1 MEAFNSLLQSPWL
14 QPAMTALAFV
24 ALLAWFW
31 WRTGSIRSVL
41 DRVWHLLAGSTDVN
55 DPILKEVLVNSR
67 DLERFRFTYR
77 IKVDSLDDVHK
88 LHAWSQQHRLD
99 IAALSSAR
107 EWVDVTRSDLIKD
120 PPSAYI
126 RRRAW
131 LAGLLLV
138 VVYGL
143 GALLLPSGALLRMKA
158 SDTLFRMHSSS
169 LQHPLWFWSVSSSD
183 CKMSVDAVVRKTGF
197 TRGETELICGMLLDG
212 NAKSLIDE
220 NEAAQRWIFVGAL
233 VLLLLWSSP
242 FLWQIGSAQAAI
254 DLRRRMEGA
263 DQAARGKGVEP

>member
-1 MEAFNSLLQSPWL
+1 MEAFNGLLQSPWL

-88 LHAWSQQHRLD
+88 LHAWSQQHRVD
-99 IAALSSAR
+99 IAALSRAR
-107 EWVDVTRSDLIKD
+107 EWVDVTQPELIKE
-120 PPSAYI
+120 PPGAFI
-126 RRRAW
+126 RRRGW
-131 LAGLLLV
+131 LAVALFV
-138 VVYGL
+138 AVYTL

-158 SDTLFRMHSSS
+158 SDTHFRMQESS
-169 LQHPLWFWSVSSSD
+169 LQHPLWFWSVSLPD
-183 CKMSVDAVVRKTGF
+183 CKTNVDAVMRTTGF
-197 TRGETELICGMLLDG
+197 TKDETNLVCGMLLDG
-212 NAKSLIDE
+212 KAKSLIGE
-220 NEAAQRWIFVGAL
+220 NEAAQRWIFVVAL
-233 VLLLLWSSP
+233 VLLALWFFP
-242 FLWQIGSAQAAI
+242 FLWQIGGAQAAI
-254 DLRRRMEGA
+254 DLRRRMAGA
-263 DQAARGKGVEP
+263 EQAANERGVEP